1 MQQFFNWLD
10 DYTDGIQVFVHNHAV
25 LAPLL
30 FLLVE
35 EMGVPLPVPGD
46 AIIAYV
52 GYGLSKSDSVTLWQ
66 ATIVALVSVVI
77 GSTVLFYLS
86 RCWGQTA
93 VRWLGKFIFLKQSHI
108 DRVERL
114 FERYGIWAIIF
125 GRHIPGLRAP
135 ITIFAGSSGMRYRT
149 FISSTLISTVAWVLF
164 YLKVGYHFGGDFQTL
179 FRRDTGITITAL
191 VAFVVVVVSL
201 HVVGWYREKHNQ
213 YAPDRKDADK
223 QNPQ

>member
-35 EMGVPLPVPGD
+35 EMGIPLPVPGD

-52 GYGLSKSDSVTLWQ
+52 GYGLSKSDSATLWQ
-66 ATIVALVSVVI
+66 ATIVALVSVLI

-86 RCWGQTA
+86 RRWGQTV
-93 VRWLGKFIFLKQSHI
+93 VRWLGKFIFLNQSHI

-135 ITIFAGSSGMRYRT
+135 ITIFAATSGMRYRT
-149 FISSTLISTVAWVLF
+149 FISSTFVSTIAWVLF
-164 YLKVGYHFGGDFQTL
+164 YLKIGNRFGGDFQTL
-179 FRRDTGITITAL
+179 FRRDTGITIAVL
-191 VAFVVVVVSL
+191 VAFVVTVISL
-201 HVVGWYREKHNQ
+201 HVVGWYRE
-213 YAPDRKDADK
+213 RKRLMRDPTHTDE
-223 QNPQ
+223 